1 MNMFNLFNR
10 KRKTEREKLL
20 KQYEKLMAASHRLST
35 VNSQASD
42 QKNAEAHE
50 IAARVDTMEQ

>member
-1 MNMFNLFNR
+1 MFNLFNR